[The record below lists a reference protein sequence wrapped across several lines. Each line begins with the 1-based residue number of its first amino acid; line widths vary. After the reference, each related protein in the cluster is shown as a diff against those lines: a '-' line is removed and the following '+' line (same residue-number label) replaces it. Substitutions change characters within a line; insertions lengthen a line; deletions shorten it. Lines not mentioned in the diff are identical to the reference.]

1 MAVRMNC
8 RSCGA
13 AVGEPVLDLG
23 LMPISNALRRI
34 EDPAPDARFPL
45 RLFVCPK
52 CFLAQ
57 VEDVVPREALFHGD
71 YAYLSS
77 ASSSWREHVEAYA
90 AQMIA
95 AGWARPGG
103 TMVEVGSNDGAL
115 SSAFARAGVR
125 AIGVDPAANA
135 AEIAAEKGVETVVG
149 FFGAA
154 LAERL
159 SSQGVSAEVMA
170 ANNVLAHVPDLNDFV
185 AGFARL
191 LAPAGVATFEF
202 PLVSALIAEGQY
214 DTIYHEHYSY
224 LSLTALR
231 PLFARHGLEMTD
243 VERLATHGGSV
254 RLYVR
259 HAGAGP
265 VAAAVGE
272 LEAEERAAG
281 LADLAAYRTLATKA
295 AQQREALRAFLSGLK
310 RQGLSIAGY
319 TAPAKAT
326 TLLNYCAIGT
336 ETLDYVVD
344 SAPTKQ
350 GRRIPGVGVPIFAPA
365 HMHANRPDIVLIL
378 AWNIAAE
385 IACQLEPLV
394 AQGTRLALPM
404 PVPGFLA

>member
-1 MAVRMNC
+1 MNC

-13 AVGEPVLDLG
+13 GLGEAVLDLG
-23 LMPISNALRRI
+23 PMPISNAFRRI
-34 EDPAPDARFPL
+34 DDPAPDARYPL
-45 RLFVCPK
+45 RLYVCPV

-57 VEDVVPREALFHGD
+57 IEDVVPREAHFHGD

-77 ASSSWREHVEAYA
+77 ASSRWREHVEAYA
-90 AQMIA
+90 ARMIE

-103 TMVEVGSNDGAL
+103 VMVEVGSNDGAL
-115 SSAFARAGVR
+115 AGAFARSGVR

-135 AEIAAEKGVETVVG
+135 AEIAAGKGVETVVG

-154 LAERL
+154 CAERL
-159 SSQGVSAEVMA
+159 SREGVSADLMA

-185 AGFARL
+185 SGFARL
-191 LAPAGVATFEF
+191 MAPTGVATFEF

-243 VERLATHGGSV
+243 VERLSTHGGSV

-259 HAGAGP
+259 HAGTGP
-265 VAAAVGE
+265 VAPAVAE

-281 LADLAAYRTLATKA
+281 LADLGAYRTLAVKA
-295 AQQREALRAFLSGLK
+295 ARHREAFRGFLASLK
-310 RQGLSIAGY
+310 GQGLAIAGY

-326 TLLNYCAIGT
+326 TLLNYCGIGA

-344 SAPTKQ
+344 SLPTKQ
-350 GRRIPGVGVPIFAPA
+350 GRRIPGVGVPIFAPE
-365 HMHANRPDIVLIL
+365 HMAAQQRPDVVLIL

-385 IACQLEPLV
+385 ISCQLQPLV
-394 AQGTRLALPM
+394 AEGTRLATPM
-404 PVPGFLA
+404 PNPGFLA

>member
-1 MAVRMNC
+1 MNC

-13 AVGEPVLDLG
+13 ALGEAVLDLG
-23 LMPISNALRRI
+23 MMPISNALPQLD
-34 EDPAPDARFPL
+34 DPTPDARYPL
-45 RLFVCPK
+45 RLYVCPA

-90 AQMIA
+90 AKMLA
-95 AGWARPGG
+95 AGWVGPGG

-115 SSAFARAGVR
+115 SAAFARAGVR

-135 AEIAAEKGVETVVG
+135 AEIAATKGVETVVG

-159 SSQGVSAEVMA
+159 SQTGVSADLMA

-231 PLFARHGLEMTD
+231 PLFARHGLTMTD
-243 VERLATHGGSV
+243 VERLTTHGGSV
-254 RLYVR
+254 RLYLR

-265 VAAAVGE
+265 VAPAVGD

-295 AQQREALRAFLSGLK
+295 LAQREALRAFLAGLK
-310 RQGLSIAGY
+310 REGLVIAGY

-326 TLLNYCAIGT
+326 TLLNYCGIGT

-350 GRRIPGVGVPIFAPA
+350 GRRIPGVGVPIFAPE
-365 HMHANRPDIVLIL
+365 HMRARRPDVVLIL

-394 AQGTRLALPM
+394 AQGTRLALPA
-404 PVPGFLA
+404 PNPGFLA

>member
-1 MAVRMNC
+1 MNC
-8 RSCGA
+8 RSCD
-13 AVGEPVLDLG
+13 AVLGEPVLDLG
-23 LMPISNALRRI
+23 LMPISNAFRRI
-34 EDPAPDARFPL
+34 DDPTPDARYPL
-45 RLFVCPK
+45 RLYVCPK

-57 VEDVVPREALFHGD
+57 IEDVVPREALFHGD

-90 AQMIA
+90 ARMIA
-95 AGWARPGG
+95 ELGLGRGR

-115 SSAFARAGVR
+115 AAAFARAGVR
-125 AIGVDPAANA
+125 AIGVDPATNA
-135 AEIAAEKGVETVVG
+135 AEVAADKGVETVVG
-149 FFGAA
+149 FFGTE

-159 SSQGVSAEVMA
+159 QGQGVSADLIA

-191 LAPAGVATFEF
+191 LAPDGVATFEF

-254 RLYVR
+254 RLFLR
-259 HAGAGP
+259 HAGVGP
-265 VAAAVGE
+265 VSPAVAA

-281 LADLAAYRTLATKA
+281 LAGLDGYRTLAAKA
-295 AQQREALRAFLSGLK
+295 ARHREALRAFLAGLK
-310 RQGLSIAGY
+310 GQGLSIAGY
-319 TAPAKAT
+319 AAPAKAT
-326 TLLNYCAIGT
+326 TLLNHCGIGP

-350 GRRIPGVGVPIFAPA
+350 GRRIPGVGVPIFAPE
-365 HMHANRPDIVLIL
+365 HMAANRPDVVVIL

-385 IACQLEPLV
+385 IACQLQPLT
-394 AQGTRLALPM
+394 AKGTRLALPM
-404 PVPGFLA
+404 PNPGFLI

>member
-1 MAVRMNC
+1 MNC
-8 RSCGA
+8 RSCQAGL
-13 AVGEPVLDLG
+13 GEAVLDLG
-23 LMPISNALRRI
+23 LMPISNALPRI
-34 EDPAPDARFPL
+34 EDPAPDARYPL
-45 RLFVCPK
+45 RLYVCSN

-57 VEDVVPREALFHGD
+57 VEEVVPREALFHGD

-77 ASSSWREHVEAYA
+77 ASSSWRVHVEAYA
-90 AQMIA
+90 ARMIA
-95 AGWARPGG
+95 AGWVGSGG
-103 TMVEVGSNDGAL
+103 VMVEVGSNDGAL
-115 SSAFARAGVR
+115 SSAFVRAGVR

-135 AEIAAEKGVETVVG
+135 AEIAAGKGVETVVG

-159 SSQGVSAEVMA
+159 RSEGVSADVMA

-185 AGFARL
+185 AGFARV

-243 VERLATHGGSV
+243 VERLSTHGGSV

-259 HAGAGP
+259 HVGAGP
-265 VAAAVGE
+265 VAPAVGE
-272 LEAEERAAG
+272 LEAEERSAG
-281 LADLAAYRTLATKA
+281 LGDLAAYHTLAAKA
-295 AQQREALRAFLSGLK
+295 RAQREALRGFLSGLK

-319 TAPAKAT
+319 AAPAKAT
-326 TLLNYCAIGT
+326 TLLNYCGIGT

-344 SAPTKQ
+344 NAPTKQ

-365 HMHANRPDIVLIL
+365 HAAAHRPDVVLIL

-394 AQGTRLALPM
+394 AEGTRLALPA
-404 PVPGFLA
+404 PHPGFLT